1 MFDKE
6 YSFRGKHAEMVIKLT
21 GDFTLSNE
29 DGNNA
34 KKHSLFRTNLDVYQL
49 SPIIGFLYNR
59 KADIDITP
67 QGSSTKIFADKLM
80 NNSDDLNFN
89 YRLIMLLDKENEPD
103 SEKRIE
109 KAFRGIKNEG
119 DELLYNCYV
128 LGGVE
133 VLYEHLIEK
142 SNDYIANLYDFLEDF
157 ENRYND
163 DLDIDRVL
171 EMARKTSF

>member
-34 KKHSLFRTNLDVYQL
+34 KKHSLFRTNLDVYLL

-59 KADIDITP
+59 KADIDTTP

-89 YRLIMLLDKENEPD
+89 YRLSCFWIKKMNLILKKELKKLLEE
-103 SEKRIE
+103 
-109 KAFRGIKNEG
+109 
-119 DELLYNCYV
+119 
-128 LGGVE
+128 
-133 VLYEHLIEK
+133 
-142 SNDYIANLYDFLEDF
+142 
-157 ENRYND
+157 
-163 DLDIDRVL
+163 
-171 EMARKTSF
+171 